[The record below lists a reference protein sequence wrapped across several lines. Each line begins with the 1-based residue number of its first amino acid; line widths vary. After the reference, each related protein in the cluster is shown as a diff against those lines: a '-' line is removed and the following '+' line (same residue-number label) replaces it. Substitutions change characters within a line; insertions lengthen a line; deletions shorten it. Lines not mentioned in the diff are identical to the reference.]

1 MTAEATSRSAPPG
14 ARQWLR
20 NWFLLEDARR
30 RAEALGPERQAR
42 VRKYYEAGLRRALV
56 ADELGDEQ
64 SLAAAFVLYRG
75 AADLLAAAVVASL
88 ETADAGASP
97 WEALDALA
105 RQGRVALPPGLDETR
120 RILTPASPLVYDET
134 APDVLRA
141 QHATVKSALRALR
154 DLLEPRTPS
163 ELRTVRAVRLGLASA
178 VGLIVV
184 LWLGSSLLAP
194 SNIALHK
201 KVTVSQSHPAST
213 APSDGSGLVNGEVE
227 AGYGVQTTRGA
238 AWVMI
243 DLDASY
249 ALHDVVVYNRKD
261 GWFDEGLPFTLELSQ
276 DGKTFKEV
284 ARRTEPFTATNPW
297 VFEAHGAEA
306 RFVRLRSSSYI
317 ALTEVEVHKGS

>member
-1 MTAEATSRSAPPG
+1 MTAEAASKSAPPNAG
-14 ARQWLR
+14 QWFR

-75 AADLLAAAVVASL
+75 AADLLAAAVVATF
-88 ETADAGASP
+88 EPGDALASP
-97 WEALDALA
+97 WEALGELG
-105 RQGRVALPPGLDETR
+105 RGGRVALPEGLDETR

-134 APDVLRA
+134 PPDVLRA
-141 QHATVKSALRALR
+141 HHATVKRTLRALR
-154 DLLEPRTPS
+154 DLLEPRTPG
-163 ELRTVRAVRLGLASA
+163 ELRITRAVRLGLASV

-184 LWLGSSLLAP
+184 VWLGSSLFAP
-194 SNIALHK
+194 SNLALHK
-201 KVTVSQSHPAST
+201 KVTMSQSHPAST

-249 ALHDVVVYNRKD
+249 ALGDVVVHNRKD
-261 GWFDEGLPFTLELSQ
+261 GWFDEGLPLTLELSQ

-297 VFEAHGAEA
+297 VVEAHGAEA
-306 RFVRLRSSSYI
+306 RFVRLRSPSYI
-317 ALTEVEVHKGS
+317 ALTEIEVHKGS